1 MIETVRNAWK
11 VPELRKKI
19 MFTIFALLIFR
30 LGSAVP
36 VPYIDSTTLET
47 YLAAQ
52 SGTILGLMNAMSGS
66 AFSMATVFA
75 LSIQPYINASII
87 IQLLT
92 VAIPA
97 LERLAKEGGEEGRK
111 KIASITRYT
120 TVAIGLIQGF
130 GYYSLNT
137 SYGLV
142 ATEGLPALWV
152 GIVIVLSFTAGSAF
166 LMWLG
171 EQSTEF
177 GIGNGI
183 SLIIFCGI
191 VVGIPRGIMQSMD
204 LIKSGSMSIFLAV
217 IIVLLMAAVL
227 TAIVFVERAQRR
239 IPISYAKR
247 QIGRKMF
254 GGQNTHLPLRVN
266 TAGVIP
272 PIFASSLLL
281 FPATVGQFS
290 TNEYVRMVTDFFAP
304 HGVLYNVL
312 YVVLIFFFCYFYTAI
327 IIDPKD
333 MAENL
338 KKNGGFVPGIRPG
351 ERTQE
356 YIDTVLSRLT
366 LSGAVYISA
375 ISLLPML
382 MIAKFNVPFYFGGT
396 SLLILVGVAM
406 DFMNQVE
413 SHMIS
418 TQYQG
423 LMNKAA
429 RKGGRIV
436 TMSSVSGVTG
446 NRGQTNYS
454 AAKAGLI
461 GASKALAV
469 ELAKRRITVNC
480 VAPGL
485 IDTGMVDMNEIAR
498 EHAMTMI
505 PMQRIGTP
513 EEVAAVVGFLMD
525 ERASYITRQV
535 INVNGGM
542 I

>member
-1 MIETVRNAWK
+1 MASASVNPLGQSSLAK
-11 VPELRKKI
+11 
-19 MFTIFALLIFR
+19 R
-30 LGSAVP
+30 LGWTFLLLCCYRIGVHVP
-36 VPYIDSTTLET
+36 IPGVDAAALAAYFKSLSGTLFDMFDMFSGGGLSNVSVFAPGVMPYIS
-47 YLAAQ
+47 
-52 SGTILGLMNAMSGS
+52 
-66 AFSMATVFA
+66 
-75 LSIQPYINASII
+75 ASII
-87 IQLLT
+87 MQLLQ
-92 VAIPA
+92 VVSPDIK
-97 LERLAKEGGEEGRK
+97 RMAKEEGQAGRRK
-111 KIASITRYT
+111 ITQYTRYL
-120 TVAIGLIQGF
+120 TVLITLVQGLFISIGLE
-130 GYYSLNT
+130 SMT
-137 SYGLV
+137 SPDG
-142 ATEGLPALWV
+142 TP
-152 GIVIVLSFTAGSAF
+152 IVLNAGWHFRMVTMATFTAGSM
-166 LMWLG
+166 LVMWLG
-171 EQSTEF
+171 EQITER

-191 VVGIPRGIMQSMD
+191 VVGIPRGIMQSLD

-217 IIVLLMAAVL
+217 VIVLLMAAVL

-304 HGVLYNVL
+304 HGILYNVL

-429 RKGGRIV
+429 RKGGR
-436 TMSSVSGVTG
+436 M
-446 NRGQTNYS
+446 
-454 AAKAGLI
+454 
-461 GASKALAV
+461 
-469 ELAKRRITVNC
+469 
-480 VAPGL
+480 
-485 IDTGMVDMNEIAR
+485 
-498 EHAMTMI
+498 
-505 PMQRIGTP
+505 
-513 EEVAAVVGFLMD
+513 
-525 ERASYITRQV
+525 
-535 INVNGGM
+535 
-542 I
+542 

>member
-1 MIETVRNAWK
+1 MASASVNPLGQSSLAK
-11 VPELRKKI
+11 
-19 MFTIFALLIFR
+19 R
-30 LGSAVP
+30 LGWTFLLLCCYRIGVHVP
-36 VPYIDSTTLET
+36 IPGVDAAA
-47 YLAAQ
+47 LAAYFKSL
-52 SGTILGLMNAMSGS
+52 SGPLFDMFDMFSGGGLSNVS
-66 AFSMATVFA
+66 VFA
-75 LSIQPYINASII
+75 LGVMPYISASII
-87 IQLLT
+87 MQLLQ
-92 VAIPA
+92 VVSPDIK
-97 LERLAKEGGEEGRK
+97 RMAKEEGQAGRRK
-111 KIASITRYT
+111 ITQYTRYL
-120 TVAIGLIQGF
+120 TVLITLVQGLFISIGLE
-130 GYYSLNT
+130 SMT
-137 SYGLV
+137 SPDG
-142 ATEGLPALWV
+142 TP
-152 GIVIVLSFTAGSAF
+152 IVLNAGWHFRMVTMATFTAGSM
-166 LMWLG
+166 LVMWLG
-171 EQSTEF
+171 EQITER

-191 VVGIPRGIMQSMD
+191 VVGIPRGIMQSLD

-217 IIVLLMAAVL
+217 VIVLLMAAVL

-304 HGVLYNVL
+304 HGILYNVL

-429 RKGGRIV
+429 RKGGR
-436 TMSSVSGVTG
+436 M
-446 NRGQTNYS
+446 
-454 AAKAGLI
+454 
-461 GASKALAV
+461 
-469 ELAKRRITVNC
+469 
-480 VAPGL
+480 
-485 IDTGMVDMNEIAR
+485 
-498 EHAMTMI
+498 
-505 PMQRIGTP
+505 
-513 EEVAAVVGFLMD
+513 
-525 ERASYITRQV
+525 
-535 INVNGGM
+535 
-542 I
+542 

>member
-1 MIETVRNAWK
+1 MASASVNPLGQSSLAK
-11 VPELRKKI
+11 
-19 MFTIFALLIFR
+19 R
-30 LGSAVP
+30 LGWTFLLLCCYRIGVHVP
-36 VPYIDSTTLET
+36 IPGVDAAA
-47 YLAAQ
+47 LAAYFKSL
-52 SGTILGLMNAMSGS
+52 SGTLFDMFDMFSGGGLSNVS
-66 AFSMATVFA
+66 VFA
-75 LSIQPYINASII
+75 LGVMPYISASII
-87 IQLLT
+87 MQLLQ
-92 VAIPA
+92 VVSPDIK
-97 LERLAKEGGEEGRK
+97 RMAKEEGQAGRRK
-111 KIASITRYT
+111 ITQYTRYL
-120 TVAIGLIQGF
+120 TVLITLVQGLFISIGLE
-130 GYYSLNT
+130 SMT
-137 SYGLV
+137 SPDG
-142 ATEGLPALWV
+142 TP
-152 GIVIVLSFTAGSAF
+152 IVLNAGWHFRMVTMATFTAGSM
-166 LMWLG
+166 LVMWLG
-171 EQSTEF
+171 EQITER

-396 SLLILVGVAM
+396 SLLIVVGVA
-406 DFMNQVE
+406 
-413 SHMIS
+413 
-418 TQYQG
+418 
-423 LMNKAA
+423 L
-429 RKGGRIV
+429 
-436 TMSSVSGVTG
+436 
-446 NRGQTNYS
+446 
-454 AAKAGLI
+454 
-461 GASKALAV
+461 
-469 ELAKRRITVNC
+469 
-480 VAPGL
+480 
-485 IDTGMVDMNEIAR
+485 DTTRSLDSF
-498 EHAMTMI
+498 MTM
-505 PMQRIGTP
+505 RNHK
-513 EEVAAVVGFLMD
+513 GFL
-525 ERASYITRQV
+525 
-535 INVNGGM
+535 G
-542 I
+542 

>member
-1 MIETVRNAWK
+1 MASASVNPLGQSSLAK
-11 VPELRKKI
+11 
-19 MFTIFALLIFR
+19 R
-30 LGSAVP
+30 LGWTFLLLCCYRIGVHVP
-36 VPYIDSTTLET
+36 IPGVDAAA
-47 YLAAQ
+47 LAAYFKSL
-52 SGTILGLMNAMSGS
+52 SGTLFDMFDMFSGGGLSNVS
-66 AFSMATVFA
+66 VFA
-75 LSIQPYINASII
+75 LGVMPYISASII
-87 IQLLT
+87 MQLLQ
-92 VAIPA
+92 VVSPDIK
-97 LERLAKEGGEEGRK
+97 RMAKEEGQAGRRK
-111 KIASITRYT
+111 ITQYTRYL
-120 TVAIGLIQGF
+120 TVLITLVQGLFISIGLE
-130 GYYSLNT
+130 SMT
-137 SYGLV
+137 SPDG
-142 ATEGLPALWV
+142 TP
-152 GIVIVLSFTAGSAF
+152 IVLNAGWHFRMVTMATFTAGSM
-166 LMWLG
+166 LVMWLG
-171 EQSTEF
+171 EQITER

-356 YIDTVLSRLT
+356 YIDTVLSRLS

-429 RKGGRIV
+429 RKGGR
-436 TMSSVSGVTG
+436 M
-446 NRGQTNYS
+446 
-454 AAKAGLI
+454 
-461 GASKALAV
+461 
-469 ELAKRRITVNC
+469 
-480 VAPGL
+480 
-485 IDTGMVDMNEIAR
+485 
-498 EHAMTMI
+498 
-505 PMQRIGTP
+505 
-513 EEVAAVVGFLMD
+513 
-525 ERASYITRQV
+525 
-535 INVNGGM
+535 
-542 I
+542 

>member
-1 MIETVRNAWK
+1 MASASVNPLGQSSLAK
-11 VPELRKKI
+11 
-19 MFTIFALLIFR
+19 R
-30 LGSAVP
+30 LGWTFLLLCCYRIGVHVP
-36 VPYIDSTTLET
+36 IPGVDAAA
-47 YLAAQ
+47 LAAYFKSL
-52 SGTILGLMNAMSGS
+52 SGTLFDMFDMFSGGGLSNVS
-66 AFSMATVFA
+66 VFA
-75 LSIQPYINASII
+75 LGVMPYISASII
-87 IQLLT
+87 MQLLQ
-92 VAIPA
+92 VVSPDIK
-97 LERLAKEGGEEGRK
+97 RMAKEEGQAGRRK
-111 KIASITRYT
+111 ITQYTRYL
-120 TVAIGLIQGF
+120 TVLITLVQGLFISIGLE
-130 GYYSLNT
+130 SMT
-137 SYGLV
+137 SPDG
-142 ATEGLPALWV
+142 TP
-152 GIVIVLSFTAGSAF
+152 IVLNAGWHFRMVTMATFTAGSM
-166 LMWLG
+166 LVMWLG
-171 EQSTEF
+171 EQITER

-356 YIDTVLSRLT
+356 YIDTALSRLT

-429 RKGGRIV
+429 RKGGR
-436 TMSSVSGVTG
+436 M
-446 NRGQTNYS
+446 
-454 AAKAGLI
+454 
-461 GASKALAV
+461 
-469 ELAKRRITVNC
+469 
-480 VAPGL
+480 
-485 IDTGMVDMNEIAR
+485 
-498 EHAMTMI
+498 
-505 PMQRIGTP
+505 
-513 EEVAAVVGFLMD
+513 
-525 ERASYITRQV
+525 
-535 INVNGGM
+535 
-542 I
+542 

>member
-1 MIETVRNAWK
+1 MASASVNPLGQSSLAK
-11 VPELRKKI
+11 
-19 MFTIFALLIFR
+19 R
-30 LGSAVP
+30 LGWTFLLLCCYRIGVHVP
-36 VPYIDSTTLET
+36 IPGVDAAA
-47 YLAAQ
+47 LAAYFKSL
-52 SGTILGLMNAMSGS
+52 SGTLFDMFDMFSGGGLSNVS
-66 AFSMATVFA
+66 VFA
-75 LSIQPYINASII
+75 LGVMPYISASII
-87 IQLLT
+87 MQLLQ
-92 VAIPA
+92 VVSPDIK
-97 LERLAKEGGEEGRK
+97 RMAKEEGQAGRRK
-111 KIASITRYT
+111 ITQYTRYL
-120 TVAIGLIQGF
+120 TVLITLVQGLFISIGLE
-130 GYYSLNT
+130 SMT
-137 SYGLV
+137 SPDG
-142 ATEGLPALWV
+142 TP
-152 GIVIVLSFTAGSAF
+152 IVLNAGWHFRMVTMATFTAGSM
-166 LMWLG
+166 LVMWLG
-171 EQSTEF
+171 EQITER

-204 LIKSGSMSIFLAV
+204 LIQSGSMSIFLAV

-429 RKGGRIV
+429 RKGGR
-436 TMSSVSGVTG
+436 M
-446 NRGQTNYS
+446 
-454 AAKAGLI
+454 
-461 GASKALAV
+461 
-469 ELAKRRITVNC
+469 
-480 VAPGL
+480 
-485 IDTGMVDMNEIAR
+485 
-498 EHAMTMI
+498 
-505 PMQRIGTP
+505 
-513 EEVAAVVGFLMD
+513 
-525 ERASYITRQV
+525 
-535 INVNGGM
+535 
-542 I
+542 

>member
-1 MIETVRNAWK
+1 MASASVNPLGQSSLVK
-11 VPELRKKI
+11 
-19 MFTIFALLIFR
+19 R
-30 LGSAVP
+30 LGWTFLLLCCYRIGVHVP
-36 VPYIDSTTLET
+36 IPGVDAAA
-47 YLAAQ
+47 LAAYFKSL
-52 SGTILGLMNAMSGS
+52 SGTLFDMFDMFSGGGLSNVS
-66 AFSMATVFA
+66 VFA
-75 LSIQPYINASII
+75 LGVMPYISASII
-87 IQLLT
+87 MQLLQ
-92 VAIPA
+92 VVSPDIK
-97 LERLAKEGGEEGRK
+97 RMAKEEGQAGRRK
-111 KIASITRYT
+111 ITQYTRYL
-120 TVAIGLIQGF
+120 TVLITLVQGLFISIGLE
-130 GYYSLNT
+130 SMT
-137 SYGLV
+137 SPDG
-142 ATEGLPALWV
+142 TP
-152 GIVIVLSFTAGSAF
+152 IVLNAGWHFRMVTMATFTAGSM
-166 LMWLG
+166 LVMWLG
-171 EQSTEF
+171 EQITER

-429 RKGGRIV
+429 RKGGR
-436 TMSSVSGVTG
+436 M
-446 NRGQTNYS
+446 
-454 AAKAGLI
+454 
-461 GASKALAV
+461 
-469 ELAKRRITVNC
+469 
-480 VAPGL
+480 
-485 IDTGMVDMNEIAR
+485 
-498 EHAMTMI
+498 
-505 PMQRIGTP
+505 
-513 EEVAAVVGFLMD
+513 
-525 ERASYITRQV
+525 
-535 INVNGGM
+535 
-542 I
+542 

>member
-1 MIETVRNAWK
+1 MASASVNPLGQSSLAK
-11 VPELRKKI
+11 
-19 MFTIFALLIFR
+19 R
-30 LGSAVP
+30 LGWTFLLLCCYRIGVHVP
-36 VPYIDSTTLET
+36 IPGVDAAA
-47 YLAAQ
+47 LAAYFKSL
-52 SGTILGLMNAMSGS
+52 SGTLFDMFDMFSGGGLSNVS
-66 AFSMATVFA
+66 VFA
-75 LSIQPYINASII
+75 LGVMPYISASII
-87 IQLLT
+87 MQLLQ
-92 VAIPA
+92 VVSPDIK
-97 LERLAKEGGEEGRK
+97 RMAKEEGQAGRRK
-111 KIASITRYT
+111 ITQYTRYL
-120 TVAIGLIQGF
+120 TVLITLVQGLFISIGLE
-130 GYYSLNT
+130 SMT
-137 SYGLV
+137 SPDG
-142 ATEGLPALWV
+142 TP
-152 GIVIVLSFTAGSAF
+152 IVLNAGWHFRMVTMATFTAGSM
-166 LMWLG
+166 LVMWLG
-171 EQSTEF
+171 EQITER

-333 MAENL
+333 MTENL

-429 RKGGRIV
+429 RKGGR
-436 TMSSVSGVTG
+436 M
-446 NRGQTNYS
+446 
-454 AAKAGLI
+454 
-461 GASKALAV
+461 
-469 ELAKRRITVNC
+469 
-480 VAPGL
+480 
-485 IDTGMVDMNEIAR
+485 
-498 EHAMTMI
+498 
-505 PMQRIGTP
+505 
-513 EEVAAVVGFLMD
+513 
-525 ERASYITRQV
+525 
-535 INVNGGM
+535 
-542 I
+542 

>member
-1 MIETVRNAWK
+1 MASASVNPLGQSSLAK
-11 VPELRKKI
+11 
-19 MFTIFALLIFR
+19 R
-30 LGSAVP
+30 LGWTFLLLCCYRIGVHVP
-36 VPYIDSTTLET
+36 IPGVDAAA
-47 YLAAQ
+47 LAAYFKSL
-52 SGTILGLMNAMSGS
+52 SGTLFDMFDMFSGGGLSNVS
-66 AFSMATVFA
+66 VFA
-75 LSIQPYINASII
+75 LGVMPYISASII
-87 IQLLT
+87 MQLLQ
-92 VAIPA
+92 VVSPDIK
-97 LERLAKEGGEEGRK
+97 RMAKEEGQAGRRK
-111 KIASITRYT
+111 ITQYTRYL
-120 TVAIGLIQGF
+120 TVLITLVQGLFISIGLE
-130 GYYSLNT
+130 SMT
-137 SYGLV
+137 SPDG
-142 ATEGLPALWV
+142 TP
-152 GIVIVLSFTAGSAF
+152 IVLNAGWHFRMVTMATFTAGSM
-166 LMWLG
+166 LVMWLG
-171 EQSTEF
+171 EQITER

-375 ISLLPML
+375 ISLMPML

-429 RKGGRIV
+429 RKGGR
-436 TMSSVSGVTG
+436 M
-446 NRGQTNYS
+446 
-454 AAKAGLI
+454 
-461 GASKALAV
+461 
-469 ELAKRRITVNC
+469 
-480 VAPGL
+480 
-485 IDTGMVDMNEIAR
+485 
-498 EHAMTMI
+498 
-505 PMQRIGTP
+505 
-513 EEVAAVVGFLMD
+513 
-525 ERASYITRQV
+525 
-535 INVNGGM
+535 
-542 I
+542 

>member
-1 MIETVRNAWK
+1 MASASVNPLGQSSLAK
-11 VPELRKKI
+11 
-19 MFTIFALLIFR
+19 R
-30 LGSAVP
+30 LGWTFLLLCCYRIGVHVP
-36 VPYIDSTTLET
+36 IPGVDAAA
-47 YLAAQ
+47 LAAYFKSL
-52 SGTILGLMNAMSGS
+52 SGTLFDMFDMFSGGGLSNVS
-66 AFSMATVFA
+66 VFA
-75 LSIQPYINASII
+75 LGVMPYISASII
-87 IQLLT
+87 MQLLQ
-92 VAIPA
+92 VVSPDIK
-97 LERLAKEGGEEGRK
+97 RMAKEEGQAGRRK
-111 KIASITRYT
+111 ITQYTRYL
-120 TVAIGLIQGF
+120 TVLITLVQGLFISIGLE
-130 GYYSLNT
+130 SMT
-137 SYGLV
+137 SPDG
-142 ATEGLPALWV
+142 TP
-152 GIVIVLSFTAGSAF
+152 IVLNAGWHFRMVTMATFTAGSM
-166 LMWLG
+166 LVMWLG
-171 EQSTEF
+171 EQITER

-351 ERTQE
+351 GRTQE

-429 RKGGRIV
+429 RKGGR
-436 TMSSVSGVTG
+436 M
-446 NRGQTNYS
+446 
-454 AAKAGLI
+454 
-461 GASKALAV
+461 
-469 ELAKRRITVNC
+469 
-480 VAPGL
+480 
-485 IDTGMVDMNEIAR
+485 
-498 EHAMTMI
+498 
-505 PMQRIGTP
+505 
-513 EEVAAVVGFLMD
+513 
-525 ERASYITRQV
+525 
-535 INVNGGM
+535 
-542 I
+542 

>member
-1 MIETVRNAWK
+1 MASASVNPLGQSSLAK
-11 VPELRKKI
+11 
-19 MFTIFALLIFR
+19 R
-30 LGSAVP
+30 LGWTFLLLCCYRIGVHVP
-36 VPYIDSTTLET
+36 IPGVDAAA
-47 YLAAQ
+47 LAAYFKSL
-52 SGTILGLMNAMSGS
+52 SGTLFDMFGGGLSNVS
-66 AFSMATVFA
+66 VFA
-75 LSIQPYINASII
+75 LGVMPYISASII
-87 IQLLT
+87 MQLLQ
-92 VAIPA
+92 VVSPDIK
-97 LERLAKEGGEEGRK
+97 RMAKEEGQAGRRK
-111 KIASITRYT
+111 ITQYTRYL
-120 TVAIGLIQGF
+120 TVLITLVQGLFISIGLE
-130 GYYSLNT
+130 SMT
-137 SYGLV
+137 SPDG
-142 ATEGLPALWV
+142 TP
-152 GIVIVLSFTAGSAF
+152 IVLNAGWHFRMVTMATFTAGSM
-166 LMWLG
+166 LVMWLG
-171 EQSTEF
+171 EQITER

-382 MIAKFNVPFYFGGT
+382 MIA

-429 RKGGRIV
+429 RKGGR
-436 TMSSVSGVTG
+436 M
-446 NRGQTNYS
+446 
-454 AAKAGLI
+454 
-461 GASKALAV
+461 
-469 ELAKRRITVNC
+469 
-480 VAPGL
+480 
-485 IDTGMVDMNEIAR
+485 
-498 EHAMTMI
+498 
-505 PMQRIGTP
+505 
-513 EEVAAVVGFLMD
+513 
-525 ERASYITRQV
+525 
-535 INVNGGM
+535 
-542 I
+542 

>member
-1 MIETVRNAWK
+1 MASASVNPLGQSSLAK
-11 VPELRKKI
+11 
-19 MFTIFALLIFR
+19 R
-30 LGSAVP
+30 LGWTFLLLCCYRIGVHVP
-36 VPYIDSTTLET
+36 IPGVDAAA
-47 YLAAQ
+47 LAAYFKSL
-52 SGTILGLMNAMSGS
+52 SGTLFDMFDMFSGGGLSNVS
-66 AFSMATVFA
+66 VFA
-75 LSIQPYINASII
+75 LGVMPYISASII
-87 IQLLT
+87 MQLLQ
-92 VAIPA
+92 VVSPDIK
-97 LERLAKEGGEEGRK
+97 RMAKEEGQAGRRK
-111 KIASITRYT
+111 ITQYTRYL
-120 TVAIGLIQGF
+120 TVLITLVQGLFISIGLE
-130 GYYSLNT
+130 SMT
-137 SYGLV
+137 SPDG
-142 ATEGLPALWV
+142 TP
-152 GIVIVLSFTAGSAF
+152 IVLNAGWHFLMVTMATFTAGSM
-166 LMWLG
+166 LVMWLG
-171 EQSTEF
+171 EQITER

-239 IPISYAKR
+239 IPINYAKR

-429 RKGGRIV
+429 RKGGR
-436 TMSSVSGVTG
+436 M
-446 NRGQTNYS
+446 
-454 AAKAGLI
+454 
-461 GASKALAV
+461 
-469 ELAKRRITVNC
+469 
-480 VAPGL
+480 
-485 IDTGMVDMNEIAR
+485 
-498 EHAMTMI
+498 
-505 PMQRIGTP
+505 
-513 EEVAAVVGFLMD
+513 
-525 ERASYITRQV
+525 
-535 INVNGGM
+535 
-542 I
+542 

>member
-1 MIETVRNAWK
+1 MASASVNPLGQSSLAK
-11 VPELRKKI
+11 
-19 MFTIFALLIFR
+19 R
-30 LGSAVP
+30 LGWTFLLLCCYRIGVHVP
-36 VPYIDSTTLET
+36 IPGVDAAA
-47 YLAAQ
+47 LAAYFKSL
-52 SGTILGLMNAMSGS
+52 SGTLFDMFDMFSGGGLSNVS
-66 AFSMATVFA
+66 VFA
-75 LSIQPYINASII
+75 LGVMPYISASII
-87 IQLLT
+87 MQLLQ
-92 VAIPA
+92 VVSPDIK
-97 LERLAKEGGEEGRK
+97 RMAKEEGQAGRRK
-111 KIASITRYT
+111 ITQYTRYL
-120 TVAIGLIQGF
+120 TVLITLVQGLFISIGLE
-130 GYYSLNT
+130 SMT
-137 SYGLV
+137 SPDG
-142 ATEGLPALWV
+142 TP
-152 GIVIVLSFTAGSAF
+152 IVLNAGWHFRMVTMATFTAGSM
-166 LMWLG
+166 LVMWLG
-171 EQSTEF
+171 EQITER

-191 VVGIPRGIMQSMD
+191 VVGIPRGILQSMD
-204 LIKSGSMSIFLAV
+204 LIKSGSMSVFLAV
-217 IIVLLMAAVL
+217 VIVLFMAVVL

-312 YVVLIFFFCYFYTAI
+312 YVVLIFFFCYFYTAN

-429 RKGGRIV
+429 RKGGR
-436 TMSSVSGVTG
+436 M
-446 NRGQTNYS
+446 
-454 AAKAGLI
+454 
-461 GASKALAV
+461 
-469 ELAKRRITVNC
+469 
-480 VAPGL
+480 
-485 IDTGMVDMNEIAR
+485 
-498 EHAMTMI
+498 
-505 PMQRIGTP
+505 
-513 EEVAAVVGFLMD
+513 
-525 ERASYITRQV
+525 
-535 INVNGGM
+535 
-542 I
+542 

>member
-1 MIETVRNAWK
+1 MASASVNPLGQSSLAK
-11 VPELRKKI
+11 
-19 MFTIFALLIFR
+19 R
-30 LGSAVP
+30 LGWTFLLLCCYRIGVHVP
-36 VPYIDSTTLET
+36 IPGVDAAA
-47 YLAAQ
+47 LAAYFKSL
-52 SGTILGLMNAMSGS
+52 SGTLFDMFDMFSGGGLSNVS
-66 AFSMATVFA
+66 VFA
-75 LSIQPYINASII
+75 LGVMPYISASII
-87 IQLLT
+87 MQLLQ
-92 VAIPA
+92 VVSPDIK
-97 LERLAKEGGEEGRK
+97 RMAKEEGQAGRRK
-111 KIASITRYT
+111 ITQYTRYL
-120 TVAIGLIQGF
+120 TVLITLVQGLFISIGLE
-130 GYYSLNT
+130 SMT
-137 SYGLV
+137 SPDG
-142 ATEGLPALWV
+142 TP
-152 GIVIVLSFTAGSAF
+152 IVLNAGWHFRMVTMATFTAGSM
-166 LMWLG
+166 LVMWLG
-171 EQSTEF
+171 EQITER

-191 VVGIPRGIMQSMD
+191 VVGIPRGIMQSLA

-217 IIVLLMAAVL
+217 VIVLLMAAVL

-304 HGVLYNVL
+304 HGILYNVL

-382 MIAKFNVPFYFGGT
+382 MIAKFNEPVYFGGT

-429 RKGGRIV
+429 RKGGR
-436 TMSSVSGVTG
+436 M
-446 NRGQTNYS
+446 
-454 AAKAGLI
+454 
-461 GASKALAV
+461 
-469 ELAKRRITVNC
+469 
-480 VAPGL
+480 
-485 IDTGMVDMNEIAR
+485 
-498 EHAMTMI
+498 
-505 PMQRIGTP
+505 
-513 EEVAAVVGFLMD
+513 
-525 ERASYITRQV
+525 
-535 INVNGGM
+535 
-542 I
+542 

>member
-1 MIETVRNAWK
+1 MASASVNPLGQSSLAK
-11 VPELRKKI
+11 
-19 MFTIFALLIFR
+19 R
-30 LGSAVP
+30 LGWTFLLLCCYRIGVHVP
-36 VPYIDSTTLET
+36 IPGVDAAA
-47 YLAAQ
+47 LAAYFKSL
-52 SGTILGLMNAMSGS
+52 SGTLFDMFDMFSGGGLSNVS
-66 AFSMATVFA
+66 VFA
-75 LSIQPYINASII
+75 LGVMPYISASII
-87 IQLLT
+87 MQLLQ
-92 VAIPA
+92 VVSPDIK
-97 LERLAKEGGEEGRK
+97 RMAKEEGQAGRRK
-111 KIASITRYT
+111 ITQYTRYL
-120 TVAIGLIQGF
+120 TVLITLVQGLFISIGLE
-130 GYYSLNT
+130 SMT
-137 SYGLV
+137 SPDG
-142 ATEGLPALWV
+142 TP
-152 GIVIVLSFTAGSAF
+152 IVLNAGWHFRMVTMATFTVGSM
-166 LMWLG
+166 LVMWLG
-171 EQSTEF
+171 EQITER

-429 RKGGRIV
+429 RKGGR
-436 TMSSVSGVTG
+436 M
-446 NRGQTNYS
+446 
-454 AAKAGLI
+454 
-461 GASKALAV
+461 
-469 ELAKRRITVNC
+469 
-480 VAPGL
+480 
-485 IDTGMVDMNEIAR
+485 
-498 EHAMTMI
+498 
-505 PMQRIGTP
+505 
-513 EEVAAVVGFLMD
+513 
-525 ERASYITRQV
+525 
-535 INVNGGM
+535 
-542 I
+542 

>member
-1 MIETVRNAWK
+1 MASASVNPLGQSSLAK
-11 VPELRKKI
+11 
-19 MFTIFALLIFR
+19 R
-30 LGSAVP
+30 LGWTFLLLCCYRIGVHVP
-36 VPYIDSTTLET
+36 IPGVDAAA
-47 YLAAQ
+47 LAAYFKSL
-52 SGTILGLMNAMSGS
+52 SGTLFDMFDMFSGGGLSNVS
-66 AFSMATVFA
+66 VFA
-75 LSIQPYINASII
+75 LGVMPYISASII
-87 IQLLT
+87 MQLLQ
-92 VAIPA
+92 VVSPDIK
-97 LERLAKEGGEEGRK
+97 RMAKEEGQAGRRK
-111 KIASITRYT
+111 ITQYTRYL
-120 TVAIGLIQGF
+120 TVLITLVQGLFISIGLE
-130 GYYSLNT
+130 SMT
-137 SYGLV
+137 SPDG
-142 ATEGLPALWV
+142 TP
-152 GIVIVLSFTAGSAF
+152 IVLNAGWHFRMVTMATFTAGSM
-166 LMWLG
+166 LVMWLG
-171 EQSTEF
+171 EQITER

-191 VVGIPRGIMQSMD
+191 VVGIPRGIMQSLD

-304 HGVLYNVL
+304 HGILYNVL

-429 RKGGRIV
+429 RKGGR
-436 TMSSVSGVTG
+436 M
-446 NRGQTNYS
+446 
-454 AAKAGLI
+454 
-461 GASKALAV
+461 
-469 ELAKRRITVNC
+469 
-480 VAPGL
+480 
-485 IDTGMVDMNEIAR
+485 
-498 EHAMTMI
+498 
-505 PMQRIGTP
+505 
-513 EEVAAVVGFLMD
+513 
-525 ERASYITRQV
+525 
-535 INVNGGM
+535 
-542 I
+542 

>member
-1 MIETVRNAWK
+1 MASASVNPLGQSSLAK
-11 VPELRKKI
+11 
-19 MFTIFALLIFR
+19 R
-30 LGSAVP
+30 LGWTFLLLCCYRIGVHVP
-36 VPYIDSTTLET
+36 IPGVDAAA
-47 YLAAQ
+47 LAAYFKSL
-52 SGTILGLMNAMSGS
+52 SGTLFDMFDMFSGGGLSNVS
-66 AFSMATVFA
+66 VFA
-75 LSIQPYINASII
+75 LGVMPYISASII
-87 IQLLT
+87 MQLLQ
-92 VAIPA
+92 VVSPDIK
-97 LERLAKEGGEEGRK
+97 RMAKEEGQAGRRK
-111 KIASITRYT
+111 ITQYTRYL
-120 TVAIGLIQGF
+120 TVLITLVQGLFISIGLE
-130 GYYSLNT
+130 SMT
-137 SYGLV
+137 SPDG
-142 ATEGLPALWV
+142 TP
-152 GIVIVLSFTAGSAF
+152 IVLNAGWHFRMVTMATFTAGSM
-166 LMWLG
+166 LVMWLG
-171 EQSTEF
+171 EQITER

-312 YVVLIFFFCYFYTAI
+312 YVVLIFFFYTAI

-418 TQYQG
+418 TQYLG

-429 RKGGRIV
+429 RKGGR
-436 TMSSVSGVTG
+436 M
-446 NRGQTNYS
+446 
-454 AAKAGLI
+454 
-461 GASKALAV
+461 
-469 ELAKRRITVNC
+469 
-480 VAPGL
+480 
-485 IDTGMVDMNEIAR
+485 
-498 EHAMTMI
+498 
-505 PMQRIGTP
+505 
-513 EEVAAVVGFLMD
+513 
-525 ERASYITRQV
+525 
-535 INVNGGM
+535 
-542 I
+542 

>member
-1 MIETVRNAWK
+1 MASASVNPLGQSSLAK
-11 VPELRKKI
+11 
-19 MFTIFALLIFR
+19 R
-30 LGSAVP
+30 LGWTFLLLCCYRSGVHVP
-36 VPYIDSTTLET
+36 IPGVDAAA
-47 YLAAQ
+47 LAAYFKSL
-52 SGTILGLMNAMSGS
+52 SGTLFDMFDMFSGGGLSNVS
-66 AFSMATVFA
+66 VFA
-75 LSIQPYINASII
+75 LGVMPYISASII
-87 IQLLT
+87 MQLLQ
-92 VAIPA
+92 VVSPDIK
-97 LERLAKEGGEEGRK
+97 RMAKEEGQAGRRK
-111 KIASITRYT
+111 ITQYTRYL
-120 TVAIGLIQGF
+120 TVLITLVQGLFISIGLE
-130 GYYSLNT
+130 SMT
-137 SYGLV
+137 SPDG
-142 ATEGLPALWV
+142 TP
-152 GIVIVLSFTAGSAF
+152 IVLNAGWHFRMVTMATFTAGSM
-166 LMWLG
+166 LVMWLG
-171 EQSTEF
+171 EQITER

-304 HGVLYNVL
+304 HGVLYNEL

-429 RKGGRIV
+429 RKGGR
-436 TMSSVSGVTG
+436 M
-446 NRGQTNYS
+446 
-454 AAKAGLI
+454 
-461 GASKALAV
+461 
-469 ELAKRRITVNC
+469 
-480 VAPGL
+480 
-485 IDTGMVDMNEIAR
+485 
-498 EHAMTMI
+498 
-505 PMQRIGTP
+505 
-513 EEVAAVVGFLMD
+513 
-525 ERASYITRQV
+525 
-535 INVNGGM
+535 
-542 I
+542 

>member
-1 MIETVRNAWK
+1 MASASVNPLGQSSLAK
-11 VPELRKKI
+11 
-19 MFTIFALLIFR
+19 R
-30 LGSAVP
+30 LGWTFLLLCCYRIGVHVP
-36 VPYIDSTTLET
+36 IPGVDAAA
-47 YLAAQ
+47 LAAYFKSL
-52 SGTILGLMNAMSGS
+52 SGTLFDMFDMFSGGGLSNVS
-66 AFSMATVFA
+66 VFA
-75 LSIQPYINASII
+75 LGVMPYISASII
-87 IQLLT
+87 MQLLQ
-92 VAIPA
+92 VVSPDIK
-97 LERLAKEGGEEGRK
+97 RMAKEEGQAGRRK
-111 KIASITRYT
+111 ITQYTRYL
-120 TVAIGLIQGF
+120 TVLITLVQVLFSSIGLE
-130 GYYSLNT
+130 SMT
-137 SYGLV
+137 SPDG
-142 ATEGLPALWV
+142 TP
-152 GIVIVLSFTAGSAF
+152 IVLNAGWHFRMVTMATFTAGSM
-166 LMWLG
+166 LVMWLG
-171 EQSTEF
+171 EQITER

-429 RKGGRIV
+429 RKGGR
-436 TMSSVSGVTG
+436 M
-446 NRGQTNYS
+446 
-454 AAKAGLI
+454 
-461 GASKALAV
+461 
-469 ELAKRRITVNC
+469 
-480 VAPGL
+480 
-485 IDTGMVDMNEIAR
+485 
-498 EHAMTMI
+498 
-505 PMQRIGTP
+505 
-513 EEVAAVVGFLMD
+513 
-525 ERASYITRQV
+525 
-535 INVNGGM
+535 
-542 I
+542 